1 MPNILIVDDEAI
13 FRKGLRKIIDSSSG
27 SWQVAGEARDGYEA
41 LEMVE
46 SLKPDVL
53 LTDIRMPRMDGLQLI
68 QIAKERFPKLL
79 VIVLSG
85 FDEFTYLQQS
95 LRHGVRDYLM
105 KPVEREE
112 LFKTLNK
119 LEAELAAPQPAAEQ
133 YAAEPADA
141 RMIRQHV
148 SEHLV
153 AGLLKGYVN
162 ESDLA
167 LLARIGVTFKE
178 RYFACMIIKL
188 DKDALEKERYEK
200 ADPSLF
206 QLYIQQIVQE
216 LLDQRAK
223 GFSFILSETEV
234 VALVNLSSPAAAETG
249 DPLFELSE
257 TIRRRM
263 ISLSRLTVTIGLGR
277 TVAGIKEIP
286 QSFQEAKI
294 AQLHRLIVGGDR
306 VISYSRI
313 KESGEELAWSP
324 SLELPLE
331 LLESS
336 IREGKA
342 EQAGQYAASFITIL
356 CSQAKSPEVIHQQI
370 CKLLIHAYE
379 EAEKLGLTNSWLGER
394 TIQAV
399 LLEICSLNSRL
410 ELMDCC
416 SSYLGKLAE
425 CVAYRQ
431 RNAEHDPIEK
441 VLRYVNQHYQEA
453 LSLTHVAEQ
462 VFLNPAYLSTLF
474 KQRTGTSL
482 VEYWTDLRVNEAK
495 RRLVSSNEKVTII
508 AENTGFGNIRHF
520 NRVFKSVT
528 GLAPID
534 YREQARSVKV

>member
-13 FRKGLRKIIDSSSG
+13 FRKGLRKIIESSSG
-27 SWQVAGEARDGYEA
+27 SWQVAGEAKDGYEA

-46 SLKPDVL
+46 SLKPDLL

-68 QIAKERFPKLL
+68 HIAKERFPKLL

-119 LEAELAAPQPAAEQ
+119 LETELAKSQQVPEL
-133 YAAEPADA
+133 YTSEPTDA
-141 RMIRQHV
+141 RVIRQHV

-162 ESDLA
+162 EGDLA
-167 LLARIGVTFKE
+167 LLARIGVTFQE
-178 RYFACMIIKL
+178 PYFACMIIKL
-188 DKDALEKERYEK
+188 DKDLLDKERYEK

-206 QLYIQQIVQE
+206 QLYIQQIIQE

-234 VALVNLSSPAAAETG
+234 VALVNLSGQPEAG
-249 DPLFELSE
+249 DPLLELSE

-277 TVAGIKEIP
+277 IVNGMKEIP

-306 VISYSRI
+306 IISYARI
-313 KESGEELAWSP
+313 KEGGEEIAWS
-324 SLELPLE
+324 SLLELPLGM
-331 LLESS
+331 LESS
-336 IREGKA
+336 IQEGKLKLTR
-342 EQAGQYAASFITIL
+342 EYTASFITAL

-370 CKLLIHAYE
+370 CKVLIHGYE
-379 EAEKLGLTNSWLGER
+379 EAEKLELTQSWLGER
-394 TIQAV
+394 TIQSV
-399 LLEICSLNSRL
+399 LLEICSLNSRT
-410 ELMDCC
+410 ELIDCC
-416 SSYLGKLAE
+416 SSHLEKLAE
-425 CVAYRQ
+425 CIANRQ
-431 RNAEHDPIEK
+431 RKSDHDPIEK
-441 VLRYVNQHYQEA
+441 VIRYVNQHYQEP
-453 LSLTHVAEQ
+453 LSLTQVAEQ
-462 VFLNPAYLSTLF
+462 VYLNPAYLSTLF
-474 KQRTGTSL
+474 KQRTGRSL
-482 VEYWTDLRVNEAK
+482 VEYWTELRVSEAK
-495 RRLVSSNEKVTII
+495 KRLVASNEKVTII

-534 YREQARSVKV
+534 YREQARAVKA

>member
-1 MPNILIVDDEAI
+1 MPSILIVDDEAI
-13 FRKGLRKIIDSSSG
+13 FRRGLRKIIESSSG
-27 SWQVAGEARDGYEA
+27 SWQVAGEAKDGYEA

-46 SLKPDVL
+46 NLKPDVL
-53 LTDIRMPRMDGLQLI
+53 LTDIRMPKMDGLQLI
-68 QIAKERFPKLL
+68 QIAKERYPKLL

-112 LFKTLNK
+112 LFKTLGK
-119 LEAELAAPQPAAEQ
+119 LEAELAVKPQPTTEL
-133 YAAEPADA
+133 YTDEPADA

-167 LLARIGVTFKE
+167 LLSRIGVTFQE
-178 RYFACMIIKL
+178 PSFACMIIKL
-188 DKDALEKERYEK
+188 DKDTLDQERYDK

-234 VALVNLSSPAAAETG
+234 VALVNLADRPQAG

-277 TVAGIKEIP
+277 TVGCIKQIP

-306 VISYSRI
+306 VISYERI
-313 KESGEELAWSP
+313 KESNAELPWS
-324 SLELPLE
+324 SLLELPLE

-336 IREGKA
+336 IREGKP
-342 EQAGQYAASFITIL
+342 EQTKQYAAAFITGL

-370 CKLLIHAYE
+370 CKLLIHGYE
-379 EAEKLGLTNSWLGER
+379 EAEKLRITQNWLGER

-399 LLEICSLNSRL
+399 LLEICSLNSRT
-410 ELMDCC
+410 ELIDCC
-416 SSYLGKLAE
+416 CGYLGKLAE
-425 CVAYRQ
+425 CTADGQ
-431 RNAEHDPIEK
+431 RKAEQDPIDK
-441 VLRYVNQHYQEA
+441 VIRYVNQHYQEP
-453 LSLTHVAEQ
+453 LSLTQVAEQ
-462 VFLNPAYLSTLF
+462 VYLNPAYLSTLF

-482 VEYWTDLRVNEAK
+482 VEYWTDLRINDAK
-495 RRLVSSNEKVTII
+495 KRLASSNEKVTII
-508 AENTGFGNIRHF
+508 AESTGFGNIRHF

-528 GLAPID
+528 GLAPND
-534 YREQARSVKV
+534 YREQARSVRL

>member
-13 FRKGLRKIIDSSSG
+13 FRRGLRKIIESSSG
-27 SWQVAGEARDGYEA
+27 SWQIAGEAKDGYEA

-46 SLKPDVL
+46 SLRPDVL

-68 QIAKERFPKLL
+68 QIAKERYPKLL

-112 LFKTLNK
+112 LFKTLGK
-119 LEAELAAPQPAAEQ
+119 LEGELAKSRQAPEL
-133 YAAEPADA
+133 YTGEPADA
-141 RMIRQHV
+141 RVIRQHV

-162 ESDLA
+162 ETDLA
-167 LLARIGVTFKE
+167 LLARIGVTFQE
-178 RYFACMIIKL
+178 PCFACMIIKL
-188 DKDALEKERYEK
+188 DKDQLDKERYEK

-234 VALVNLSSPAAAETG
+234 VALVNLPGQPEAE
-249 DPLFELSE
+249 DPLLALSE

-277 TVAGIKEIP
+277 IVGGIKEIP
-286 QSFQEAKI
+286 HSFQEAKI

-313 KESGEELAWSP
+313 KDAEEEMAWS
-324 SLELPLE
+324 SLLELPLE
-331 LLESS
+331 LLETS
-336 IREGKA
+336 IQEGKP
-342 EQAGQYAASFITIL
+342 EQTRQYAASFVTAL
-356 CSQAKSPEVIHQQI
+356 CSQARNPEVIHQQI
-370 CKLLIHAYE
+370 CKLLIHGYE
-379 EAEKLGLTNSWLGER
+379 EAEKLELTPSWLGDR

-399 LLEICSLNSRL
+399 LLEICSLTSRM
-410 ELMDCC
+410 ELIDCC
-416 SSYLGKLAE
+416 SAYLEKLAE
-425 CVAYRQ
+425 CIASRQ
-431 RNAEHDPIEK
+431 KNADHDPIEK
-441 VLRYVNQHYQEA
+441 VIRYVNQHYQEP
-453 LSLTHVAEQ
+453 LSLTQVAEQ
-462 VFLNPAYLSTLF
+462 VYLNPAYLSTLF
-474 KQRTGTSL
+474 KQRTGSSL
-482 VEYWTDLRVNEAK
+482 VEYWTELRVTEAK
-495 RRLVSSNEKVTII
+495 RRLASSNEKVTNI
-508 AENTGFGNIRHF
+508 AESTGFGNIRHF

-534 YREQARSVKV
+534 YREQARSVKG

>member
-1 MPNILIVDDEAI
+1 MPTILIVDDEAI
-13 FRKGLRKIIDSSSG
+13 FRKGLRKMIEASPG
-27 SWQVAGEARDGYEA
+27 SWQVAGEAKDGYEA
-41 LEMVE
+41 LELVE

-68 QIAKERFPKLL
+68 RIAKERFPKLL

-112 LFKTLNK
+112 LFKTLDK
-119 LEAELAAPQPAAEQ
+119 LEGELAKSHSAPEL

-167 LLARIGVTFKE
+167 LLGRIGVTFRE
-178 RYFACMIIKL
+178 PYFACMIIKL
-188 DKDALEKERYEK
+188 DKDALDQERYEK

-234 VALVNLSSPAAAETG
+234 VALVNLASPAETT
-249 DPLFELSE
+249 DPLTELSE

-277 TVAGIKEIP
+277 IVDGFKEIP

-306 VISYSRI
+306 VISYARV
-313 KESGEELAWSP
+313 KKGGEETTWGIVP
-324 SLELPLE
+324 ELPFD
-331 LLESS
+331 LLQSS
-336 IREGKA
+336 IQEGKP
-342 EQAGQYAASFITIL
+342 EQTKQYASAFITIL
-356 CSQAKSPEVIHQQI
+356 CSQAKSPEIIHQQI
-370 CKLLIHAYE
+370 CKLLIHGYE
-379 EAEKLGLTNSWLGER
+379 EAEKLSLTANWLGDK

-399 LLEICSLNSRL
+399 LLEICSLTSRL

-416 SSYLGKLAE
+416 SAYLGRLAE
-425 CVAYRQ
+425 CFAHGQ
-431 RNAEHDPIEK
+431 RHTDNDPIEK
-441 VLRYVNQHYQEA
+441 VIRYVNQHYKQP
-453 LSLTHVAEQ
+453 LSLTQVAEK
-462 VFLNPAYLSTLF
+462 VFLNPAYLSSLF

-482 VEYWTDLRVNEAK
+482 VEYWTDLRVNDAK
-495 RRLVSSNEKVTII
+495 KRLVSSNEKVTVI
-508 AENTGFGNIRHF
+508 AESTGFGNIRHF

-528 GLAPID
+528 GLAPND

>member
-13 FRKGLRKIIDSSSG
+13 FRRGLRKMIESSSG
-27 SWQVAGEARDGYEA
+27 SWEVAGEAKDGYEA

-112 LFKTLNK
+112 LFKTLGK
-119 LEAELAAPQPAAEQ
+119 LESELAKLQQQVPEL
-133 YAAEPADA
+133 YTAEPADA
-141 RMIRQHV
+141 RIIRQHV

-162 ESDLA
+162 ETDLA
-167 LLARIGVTFKE
+167 LLARIGVTFQE
-178 RYFACMIIKL
+178 PCFACMIIKL
-188 DKDALEKERYEK
+188 DKDLLDKERYEK

-234 VALVNLSSPAAAETG
+234 VALVNLPGQPGAG

-277 TVAGIKEIP
+277 TVGGIKEIP
-286 QSFQEAKI
+286 QSFHEAKI

-313 KESGEELAWSP
+313 KDGEEEMAWS
-324 SLELPLE
+324 SLLELPLE

-336 IREGKA
+336 IQEGKR
-342 EQAGQYAASFITIL
+342 EQTRQYAAMFVTAL
-356 CSQAKSPEVIHQQI
+356 CSQARSPEVIHQQI
-370 CKLLIHAYE
+370 CKLLIHGYE
-379 EAEKLGLTNSWLGER
+379 EAEKLELTQSWLGDR

-399 LLEICSLNSRL
+399 LLEICSLTSRT
-410 ELMDCC
+410 ELIDCC
-416 SSYLGKLAE
+416 SAYLEKLAE
-425 CVAYRQ
+425 CIANGQ
-431 RNAEHDPIEK
+431 KNADHDPIEK
-441 VLRYVNQHYQEA
+441 VIRYVNQHYQEP
-453 LSLTHVAEQ
+453 LSLTQVAEK
-462 VFLNPAYLSTLF
+462 VYLNPAYLSTLF
-474 KQRTGTSL
+474 KQRTGSSL
-482 VEYWTDLRVNEAK
+482 VEYWTELRVSEAK

-508 AENTGFGNIRHF
+508 AESTGFGNIRHF

-528 GLAPID
+528 GFAPID

>member
-13 FRKGLRKIIDSSSG
+13 FRRGLRKIIESSSG
-27 SWQVAGEARDGYEA
+27 SWQVAGEAKDGYEA

-46 SLKPDVL
+46 SIKPDVL

-112 LFKTLNK
+112 LFKTLDK
-119 LEAELAAPQPAAEQ
+119 LETELAAPQPAIEL
-133 YAAEPADA
+133 YAAETADA
-141 RMIRQHV
+141 RIIRQHV

-153 AGLLKGYVN
+153 AGLLKGHVN
-162 ESDLA
+162 ETDLA
-167 LLARIGVTFKE
+167 LLARIGVTFRE
-178 RYFACMIIKL
+178 PHFACMIIKL
-188 DKDALEKERYEK
+188 DKDLLDKERYEK

-234 VALVNLSSPAAAETG
+234 VALVNLAGQPETA

-263 ISLSRLTVTIGLGR
+263 ISLSRLTVTIGIGR
-277 TVAGIKEIP
+277 TVAGIKEVP

-306 VISYSRI
+306 VISYARI
-313 KESGEELAWSP
+313 KQDGEELAWSSSP
-324 SLELPLE
+324 ELRIDLI
-331 LLESS
+331 ESA
-336 IREGKA
+336 IQEGKP
-342 EQAGQYAASFITIL
+342 ESTKQYAASFITCL

-370 CKLLIHAYE
+370 CKLLIHGYE
-379 EAEKLGLTNSWLGER
+379 EAEKLELTHSWLGER
-394 TIQAV
+394 SIQAV
-399 LLEICSLNSRL
+399 LLEICSLNSRT
-410 ELMDCC
+410 ELIDCC

-425 CVAYRQ
+425 CIARGQ
-431 RNAEHDPIEK
+431 RNSDRDPIDK
-441 VLRYVNQHYQEA
+441 VIRYVNQHYQEP
-453 LSLTHVAEQ
+453 LSLTQVAEQ
-462 VFLNPAYLSTLF
+462 VYLNPAYLSTLF

-482 VEYWTDLRVNEAK
+482 VEYWTDLRVTEAK
-495 RRLVSSNEKVTII
+495 KRLVSSNEKVTII
-508 AENTGFGNIRHF
+508 AESTGFGNIRHF

>member
-1 MPNILIVDDEAI
+1 MPTILIVDDEAI
-13 FRKGLRKIIDSSSG
+13 FRKGLRKIVESSSG

-41 LEMVE
+41 LEMLE
-46 SLKPDVL
+46 SLLPDVL

-68 QIAKERFPKLL
+68 QITKQRFPNLL

-112 LFKTLNK
+112 LFKTLDR
-119 LEAELAAPQPAAEQ
+119 LESELTQVQTASEV

-153 AGLLKGYVN
+153 AGLLKGYMN

-167 LLARIGVTFKE
+167 LLAKIGLTFTE
-178 RYFACMIIKL
+178 PNFACMLIKL
-188 DKDALEKERYEK
+188 DKDALDQERYDK

-234 VALVNLSSPAAAETG
+234 VALVNVASQPEAG
-249 DPLFELSE
+249 NPLFELSE

-277 TVAGIKEIP
+277 TVSGIKEIP
-286 QSFQEAKI
+286 RSFQEAKI

-306 VISYSRI
+306 VISYERMN
-313 KESGEELAWSP
+313 EANEELAWSSTREQ
-324 SLELPLE
+324 SLEW
-331 LLESS
+331 LESS
-336 IREGKA
+336 IQEGKT
-342 EQAGQYAASFITIL
+342 EQTIQHVVTFITSL
-356 CSQAKSPEVIHQQI
+356 CSQAKSPEIIHQQI
-370 CKLLIHAYE
+370 CKLLIHGYE
-379 EAEKLGLTNSWLGER
+379 EAEKLGLTKSWLGER

-399 LLEICSLNSRL
+399 LLEICSLNSRA
-410 ELMDCC
+410 ELIECC
-416 SSYLGKLAE
+416 RSYLGRLSE
-425 CVAYRQ
+425 CIAYGQ
-431 RNAEHDPIEK
+431 RHSDHDPIEK
-441 VLRYVNQHYQEA
+441 VIRFVNQHYQEP
-453 LSLTHVAEQ
+453 LSLKHVAEH

-482 VEYWTDLRVNEAK
+482 VEYWTDLRVNDAK
-495 RRLVSSNEKVTII
+495 KRLVTSNEKVTVI
-508 AENTGFGNIRHF
+508 AESTGFGNIRHF